1 MYLKNKKVNLGS
13 AILLAGLAGSL
24 FGCSKADVAQ
34 VNKLLNGSATLG
46 PINLADCRAYAVS
59 SDGSRGSVEIG
70 SATTNAEGEYSISI
84 GASSGA
90 AAIVCKGGSYRD
102 EASGADVSLLATDE
116 VVAMVSDIS
125 QQSFASVNALTSI
138 AYASAADKASKG
150 KALATAISE
159 SKADIALQFKL
170 PVGFDIVGVKPA
182 NYSKVLPAGLSLA
195 EKQLGLAM
203 ATFSQV
209 AKDKGLNPQQLML
222 LVRNM
227 SEDYKDGLMDFKV
240 GVTAMVKPT
249 EFPTGYTS
257 SAMITDFAA
266 SGTAFLNSSLNYS
279 GSKDSPNSLVAA
291 PAGGTTQ
298 PAPTGQ

>member
-34 VNKLLNGSATLG
+34 VGKLLSGTATLG
-46 PINLADCRAYAVS
+46 PINMADCRAYPVS

-70 SATTNAEGEYSISI
+70 SATTNAKGEYSISI

-102 EASGADVSLLATDE
+102 EASGADVTLLSTDE

-125 QQSFASVNALTSI
+125 QQSFASVNALSTM
-138 AYASAADKASKG
+138 AYARASDRASKG
-150 KALATAISE
+150 IALATAISE
-159 SKADIALQFKL
+159 AKADIAVQFKL

-182 NYSKVLPAGLSLA
+182 NYSELIPFGLSLA

-203 ATFSQV
+203 AAFSQV
-209 AKDKGLNPQQLML
+209 AKDKALTPQQLMA

-227 SEDYKDGLMDFKV
+227 SEDYKDGLMDNKIS
-240 GVTAMVKPT
+240 GVAMTV
-249 EFPTGYTS
+249 PTGFPATYLPSDMIS
-257 SAMITDFAA
+257 SFAA
-266 SGTAFLNSSLNYS
+266 AGTNFLNSSLNYS
-279 GSKDSPNSLVAA
+279 GSKDSPLALI
-291 PAGGTTQ
+291 PAGAGGIITTQ
-298 PAPTGQ
+298 

>member
-1 MYLKNKKVNLGS
+1 MYLKNKTVNLGS

-24 FGCSKADVAQ
+24 FGCSKADENQLAKV
-34 VNKLLNGSATLG
+34 LNGTATLG
-46 PINLADCRAYAVS
+46 PINLADCRAYAVNAS
-59 SDGSRGSVEIG
+59 GDRSSVEIG

-102 EASGADVSLLATDE
+102 EASGADVNLLATDE

-125 QQSFASVNALTSI
+125 QQSFASVNALSTI

-182 NYSKVLPAGLSLA
+182 NYSKALPAGLSLA

-209 AKDKGLNPQQLML
+209 AKDKGLTPQQLMA

-227 SEDYKDGLMDFKV
+227 SEDYKDGLMNGQV
-240 GVTAMVKPT
+240 SGVAMAVPAG
-249 EFPTGYTS
+249 FPGAYTS

-266 SGTAFLNSSLNYS
+266 AGTAFLNSSLNYS
-279 GSKDSPNSLVAA
+279 GSKDSPNSLITA